1 MGLRPMKHNRPPA
14 IEVQNRQRIIS
25 LSLRPLNA
33 FAKIALSLA
42 WSQRRRRSN
51 ISSIPAVLISIVS
64 DRRMAQLHE
73 KFCGVAGP
81 TDVLTFQHGEI
92 VISGETAA
100 RQAKNFQTS
109 LDQELRLYII
119 HGLLHLCGYDDK
131 RPHERATIEPMQRQ
145 LLERA
150 FCLTEV

>member
-1 MGLRPMKHNRPPA
+1 MKLYRPPA
-14 IEVQNRQRIIS
+14 IEVQNRQRVIC
-25 LSLRPLNA
+25 LSTRSLNA

-42 WSQRRRRSN
+42 WPQRRRRSN
-51 ISSIPAVLISIVS
+51 ISSIPGVLVSIIS

-73 KFCGVAGP
+73 KFSGAVGP

-109 LDQELRLYII
+109 LDHELRLYII

-131 RPHERATIEPMQRQ
+131 TRQQRAAIEQMQCR

-150 FCLTEV
+150 SSRTAV